1 MKGGSL
7 IQIWPRQ
14 RRARLLTLSAT
25 AQLKTYMLESTAQGA
40 GEEKYSDI
48 PKAEMKHMKNAV
60 DKVFTRLWVRD
71 DEPEKYRVG

>member
-1 MKGGSL
+1 
-7 IQIWPRQ
+7 
-14 RRARLLTLSAT
+14 
-25 AQLKTYMLESTAQGA
+25 MLESTAQGA
-40 GEEKYSDI
+40 GKEKYSNI